1 MAIQAAPD
9 LRVAAIDWSLD
20 RPGQV
25 NTSTMTGKRTVPA
38 NPWHGKWS
46 ASVTLTPL
54 PDEDS
59 FRKVRSLL
67 MRLRG
72 QVHSFRLGATVESQN
87 ANSGVTVGATVAAGV
102 TSMTLSGASTP
113 MANGQMV
120 TVNDQL
126 LQLTAAQSGST
137 ITFQPALRAQ
147 ATIGTAIET
156 SRPTALV
163 RLAEAAVAWRIS
175 NARFEASFDVEEAF

>member
-1 MAIQAAPD
+1 MAIQSSPN
-9 LRVAAIDWSLD
+9 LRLASIAWSLD

-25 NTSTMTGKRTVPA
+25 NTSEMTGKRTVPS
-38 NPWHGKWS
+38 NPWFGKWR
-46 ASVTLTPL
+46 ASVELTPL

-59 FRKVRSLL
+59 FRTVRSLL

-72 QVHSFRLGATVESQN
+72 HVHTFRLPAVIENQN
-87 ANSGVTVGATVAAGV
+87 ANSGVTVASTVAAGV
-102 TSMTLSGASTP
+102 YSMTISGAATP
-113 MANGQMV
+113 LTNGQLV

-137 ITFQPALRAQ
+137 VTFEPALRAQ
-147 ATIGTAIET
+147 ATAGTTVET

-163 RLAEAAVAWRIS
+163 HLAESAVSWRVS
-175 NARFEASFDVEEAF
+175 HKRFEAAFDCEEAI